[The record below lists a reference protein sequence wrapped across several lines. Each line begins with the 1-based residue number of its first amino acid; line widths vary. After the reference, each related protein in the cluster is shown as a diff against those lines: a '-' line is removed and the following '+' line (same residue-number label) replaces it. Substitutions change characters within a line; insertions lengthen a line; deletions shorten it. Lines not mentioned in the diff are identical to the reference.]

1 MKVGDLVIFKDAAA
15 RVTWNDSVGLV
26 VAIEKQSG
34 WKDHQAFVYWPNE
47 NKVWTFTVRLLKVI
61 NEAE

>member
-1 MKVGDLVIFKDAAA
+1 MKVGDLVKLKNSAD
-15 RVTWNDSVGLV
+15 RVAWNDGIGLI
-26 VAIEKQSG
+26 VAIEKQFG

-47 NKVWTFTVRLLKVI
+47 NKIWTFTVNCLKVI

>member
-1 MKVGDLVIFKDAAA
+1 MKVGDLVKLKDSANPS
-15 RVTWNDSVGLV
+15 TWNSGIGLV
-26 VAIEKQSG
+26 IAIERQFG